1 MPDFSA
7 WVLRAGITGFTAGC
21 RALQPDTLRFGDLVK
36 TQRPDQPAV
45 YGLIGNVTVRADPL
59 IDQLILADVLEPELA
74 LGRRQTGL
82 ALIELNI
89 VTVGYRRPEEG
100 VIYGLPPQPPASLDV
115 LTVCGETELRTF
127 SASLIYLPFLLT
139 APGLPADDL
148 LAAHLF
154 RAWAARPPETRSQFL
169 LAAGRELAR
178 LLGKTDP
185 VRLEGVLKQIKAL
198 GATLPP

>member
-21 RALQPDTLRFGDLVK
+21 RALQPDTPRFGDLVK

-45 YGLIGNVTVRADPL
+45 YGLIGNVTVKVDPL
-59 IDQLILADVLEPELA
+59 AGQLILADVLEPA
-74 LGRRQTGL
+74 LVRDHRETRPGL
-82 ALIELNI
+82 LEMSI
-89 VTVGYRRPEEG
+89 VTVGYRLPQGRLT
-100 VIYGLPPQPPASLDV
+100 YGLPPQPPASLDE
-115 LTVCGETELRTF
+115 LTVCREAELRTF
-127 SASLIYLPFLLT
+127 SANLIYLPFLLA

-154 RAWAARPPETRSQFL
+154 RAWAARPPETRGQFL

-178 LLGKTDP
+178 LLGRADP
-185 VRLEGVLKQIKAL
+185 VRLEGILKQIRAL
-198 GATLPP
+198 GAA

>member
-1 MPDFSA
+1 MPEFTA
-7 WVLRAGITGFTAGC
+7 WVLQAGIAGFTAGC
-21 RALQPDTLRFGDLVK
+21 RAFQPDIPRFGDLVK

-45 YGLIGNVTVRADPL
+45 YGLISNVTVRADPL
-59 IDQLILADVLEPELA
+59 VGQLILADVLEPELA
-74 LGRRQTGL
+74 LDQRQTGL

-100 VIYGLPPQPPASLDV
+100 VIYGLPPQSPASLDV

-139 APGLPADDL
+139 TSGLPADDL

-154 RAWAARPPETRSQFL
+154 RAWAARPPETREQFL
-169 LAAGRELAR
+169 LAAGRELVR
-178 LLGKTDP
+178 LLGRTDLL
-185 VRLEGVLKQIKAL
+185 RLEGILKQIRAL
-198 GATLPP
+198 GAA